1 MRTIRSH
8 EKDTQGL
15 CHVVYVRFA
24 TPHGR
29 QTRHVLARLKSALFV
44 LFVFRECEVSYDEG
58 MTQRPHPA
66 AVVALC
72 RRAGLTQSSS
82 CTLGVDACAVK
93 APEPRWLPRAG
104 MGLVLNVLELS
115 SLMTST

>member
-44 LFVFRECEVSYDEG
+44 LFVFRKRRECEVSYDP
-58 MTQRPHPA
+58 TIRLLLSIAFSFYPNLCYAFYVPPNN
-66 AVVALC
+66 AL
-72 RRAGLTQSSS
+72 RIRIQ
-82 CTLGVDACAVK
+82 
-93 APEPRWLPRAG
+93 
-104 MGLVLNVLELS
+104 LS
-115 SLMTST
+115 DYSFKKLF